1 MYIKKLQTYIVRYK
15 NIHKN
20 IMYIKEIFTN
30 LYKKIF
36 TNKII
41 RTIKIFTNKKFI
53 IENIK
58 VQLQV

>member
-20 IMYIKEIFTN
+20 IMYIKEIFTI

-36 TNKII
+36 TNKTI
-41 RTIKIFTNKKFI
+41 RIIKIFTNKKFI